1 MEGFVK
7 VVLVIV
13 LIALLIV
20 LSPIIFAVLAWIVGL
35 ICKVSVITWL
45 LILIAALLGYLIWG

>member
-20 LSPIIFAVLAWIVGL
+20 LSPVIFSVLAWIVEL

>member
-20 LSPIIFAVLAWIVGL
+20 LSPIIFAVLAWIVRL
-35 ICKVSVITWL
+35 ICSVSVITWL